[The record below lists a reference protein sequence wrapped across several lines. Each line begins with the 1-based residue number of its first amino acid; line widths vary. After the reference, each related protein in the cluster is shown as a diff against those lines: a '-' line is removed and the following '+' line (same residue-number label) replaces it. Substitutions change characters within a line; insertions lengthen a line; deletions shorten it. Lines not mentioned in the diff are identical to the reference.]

1 MMASEQLDFGFP
13 EDKKFDLT
21 EIKLSNSFFG
31 SDTLVLAK
39 SENSDLLPISK
50 PCSQEFFGRIF
61 SLNGPLWEIYA
72 KTRLGFP
79 LPQVKY
85 ADIGGEMLPNLRYV
99 NFLDGRMYFL
109 RNFELKFLQ
118 KAGMEK
124 KFAFHGDQFTDKNWR
139 FETVPPINMAN
150 MLSLLSSPINML
162 GNALDLSLLPLFVN
176 EKMREFEQFHK
187 ESLVFYD
194 KNLHIVENPIEI
206 ANKCLDGAVK
216 AMEYS
221 FVSSIAASF
230 KTPLQDSTIWKD
242 CEAQALYEF
251 LKDGKIDEAMHH
263 FGFHSDSPYDI
274 SSVRFWESDEMAG
287 RLMQTPPKDKYARW
301 RENSKFICSRYLS
314 LMRDSYIILGEDFK
328 LGGKV
333 FYLNTDELAKFSTEQ
348 EKWREEIRK
357 RQANFENYQDSHLP
371 PTFVNSNGIWYGL
384 RDVGDGISGISVGSK
399 IDVDGVAVLINENKD
414 YRKDV
419 SGKIIISKTFS
430 PNLASLLGN
439 AKGIISSSGGALAH
453 SAIIAR
459 ELGLP
464 CLVQVKNID
473 KIKEGS
479 KIRLDGTKGKILL
492 S

>member
-1 MMASEQLDFGFP
+1 MNSSEQLDFGYP
-13 EDKKFDLT
+13 DDLRYDLT
-21 EIKLSNSFFG
+21 GVHISNSYFG

-39 SENSDLLPISK
+39 SENSDLLEFSK
-50 PCSQEFFGRIF
+50 PCSQEFFERIF
-61 SLNGPLWEIYA
+61 SPTGPLWELYV
-72 KTRLGFP
+72 KTKLSYP

-85 ADIGGEMLPNLRYV
+85 SDAGGTLLPNLKYV
-99 NFLDGRMYFL
+99 NFLNGRMYFL

-124 KFAFHGDQFTDKNWR
+124 KFLFHGDQFTDKNWR
-139 FETVPPINMAN
+139 FEEASPVNMTN
-150 MLSLLSSPINML
+150 LLSLLSFPFNML
-162 GNALDLSLLPLFVN
+162 GNALDLSLLPLFAN
-176 EKMREFEQFHK
+176 EKQREFEQFHK

-194 KNLHIVENPIEI
+194 KNLHIIESPIEI
-206 ANKCLDGAVK
+206 AKKCLDGAAK
-216 AMEYS
+216 AMEFS

-287 RLMQTPPKDKYARW
+287 RLMQIPPKDKYARW

-314 LMRDSYIILGEDFK
+314 LMRDAYIILGEEFK
-328 LGGKV
+328 IGGKV
-333 FYLNTDELAKFSTEQ
+333 FYLSCEELSKFSSDQ
-348 EKWREEIRK
+348 VKWKEEIRK
-357 RQANFENYQDSHLP
+357 RQINFENYSKSHLP
-371 PTFVNSNGIWYGL
+371 STLVNSNGIWYGL
-384 RDVGDGISGISVGSK
+384 RDMGGEISGISVGSK
-399 IDVDGVAVLINENKD
+399 IDVDGIAVLINESKD

-419 SGKIIISKTFS
+419 SGKIIASNSFS
-430 PNLASLLGN
+430 PNLASLLSN

-453 SAIIAR
+453 TAIIAR
-459 ELGLP
+459 ELNLP
-464 CLVQVKNID
+464 CLIQVKNIG

-479 KIRLDGTKGKILL
+479 KIKLDCSKGKILL